1 MTCECRLITGRIP
14 SSVYIPI
21 QSVFQKEDTTVVYVM
36 GAHGPKKRKVKVG
49 ARSSNYVVVEKGLEA
64 DERVCLR
71 DPTVPLE
78 AIGKEGAQTAQEQ
91 PHKKSG
97 GESRQIMII
106 R

>member
-1 MTCECRLITGRIP
+1 MSGRIP
-14 SSVYIPI
+14 SSIYVPI

-36 GAHGPKKRKVKVG
+36 GAQGPKKRKVKVG

-64 DERVCLR
+64 DEKVCLR

-78 AIGKEGAQTAQEQ
+78 TIGKEGSQVAQEQ
-91 PHKKSG
+91 PQKKSQGG
-97 GESRQIMII
+97 GESRIMIM